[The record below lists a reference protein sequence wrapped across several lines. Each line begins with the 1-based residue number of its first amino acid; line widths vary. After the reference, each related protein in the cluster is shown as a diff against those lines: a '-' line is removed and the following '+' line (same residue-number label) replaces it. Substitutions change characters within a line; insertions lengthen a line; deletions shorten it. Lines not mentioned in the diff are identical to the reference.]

1 MIMANRRRNR
11 ASSSNRCGMAGI
23 ALVVIT
29 LLTVLLFQSHRLEE
43 KNAAYIDQIVQL
55 EDQIAVEEARAEE
68 LEKLPEIVESNEYI
82 EKVAREKF
90 GLVYEDE
97 IIFKAAE

>member
-1 MIMANRRRNR
+1 MIIANKQRKR
-11 ASSSNRCGMAGI
+11 ASSSNRRGMAGI
-23 ALVVIT
+23 ALVVMT
-29 LLTVLLFQSHRLEE
+29 LLAVLLFQSHKLEAR
-43 KNAAYIDQIVQL
+43 NDAYVDQISQL
-55 EDQIAVEEARAEE
+55 DEQIALEEARAEE

-82 EKVAREKF
+82 EKTAREKF